1 MASSKKK
8 KKTPTKKTVK
18 KTAKK
23 PAKKV
28 AKKPAKKVI
37 RKAAKKA
44 PEKSTEKPAKATKP
58 VEKVTKTS
66 KTTKLDFTPLHNHL
80 LVQQEGESDRTPGG
94 LYIPAMAQDRP
105 LKGKVIAIG
114 KGGYNKKGKLRP
126 LDVRVGETV
135 LFGPHA
141 GSKVAFSGQE
151 LLILKEDEV
160 LAVVKS

>member
-8 KKTPTKKTVK
+8 KKPSAKKTVK
-18 KTAKK
+18 KVAKK
-23 PAKKV
+23 VIKKV
-28 AKKPAKKVI
+28 AKKPAKKAAQKATPKTTKI
-37 RKAAKKA
+37 SKPAKKAAK
-44 PEKSTEKPAKATKP
+44 PQ
-58 VEKVTKTS
+58 
-66 KTTKLDFTPLHNHL
+66 KTTKLEFTPLLNYL
-80 LVQQEGESDRTPGG
+80 LVRQDGESDRTPGG

-105 LKGKVIAIG
+105 LKGRVVAVG

-126 LDVRVGETV
+126 LDVRIGETI

-141 GSKVAFSGQE
+141 GSKVALSGEE